1 LKKVEASL
9 SVHSFF
15 VTYIGNTLQFLVLS
29 KLNMMLERNS
39 IVLIVALLGS
49 VRAFAPVTTHS
60 NARRYTGSKAVVGQR
75 TPLFVVNSVENQDEF
90 AVMED
95 DTVDEDVN
103 VDDDADTEA
112 IFEVSLPVSKA
123 RPEFA
128 ALSPGSPVEI
138 QIGNLD
144 LARKA
149 WKKRRR
155 SGSPLLIPCS
165 ILTTD
170 RKSMVVNNLIFLL
183 HKFGKPISE
192 QDMPERPGGYKSNHI
207 AIPFPDLSRWY
218 KSHLRASLAKHATSL
233 GYETAAE
240 LVKDVISPQIEEEDG
255 VKLWTVGKHS
265 WLVARIS
272 KMRGHRLS
280 AQSAMLQFREGED
293 DVMLHTGKTRI
304 KSDDGP
310 GSFDLEPVSAALRV
324 SQRALDAGL
333 VSTGS
338 THRGT
343 LVGVDPMGDG
353 GSPLLKVSL
362 NLPNEISKR
371 KRVRNM
377 APVDGKPI
385 EHELNQLKG
394 GDGPFIGKVVRVS
407 ARSGAAFID
416 IGAGRSVKRR
426 ESGGDGLTRVLGMLR
441 FDDLVDDLSTSA
453 AESLLEAEEEDEVDL
468 REEAL
473 NAMEYED
480 ESEEDEGEEM
490 TSDEISSD
498 FSVDDLFDDDSSAS
512 DEEEGEE
519 VIEDISHLVSLEDG
533 VYSFSDPESGEKV
546 RMGSL
551 RNDVI
556 GTIEGDDEEDDFFA
570 GLSPEQRFEKLGEL
584 LDDDEDEGSDTLQV
598 GDEIDV
604 YIQAV
609 SKQSG
614 RFMVTTRSSVQ
625 SMKVVKKESKANK
638 NLDRLLSKF
647 GDDINNILNLA
658 GEEGEGVVKAISQTG
673 DWVYVQPN
681 FQDLPVGVAQIA
693 ENVEAAS
700 ISVGDSVQVRL
711 DGVDESRGQLA
722 LTVIAKA

>member
-1 LKKVEASL
+1 
-9 SVHSFF
+9 
-15 VTYIGNTLQFLVLS
+15 
-29 KLNMMLERNS
+29 MMFQRSS
-39 IVLIVALLGS
+39 IVLIVTLFGS
-49 VRAFAPVTTHS
+49 VRAFAPVTTS
-60 NARRYTGSKAVVGQR
+60 SCASRYAAGSKSQQR
-75 TPLFVVNSVENQDEF
+75 APLFVVNSVENQDEF
-90 AVMED
+90 VVAED
-95 DTVDEDVN
+95 DTVDMDVDAD
-103 VDDDADTEA
+103 VDVGADTEA
-112 IFEVSLPVSKA
+112 TFEVSLPVSQA

-218 KSHLRASLAKHATSL
+218 KSHLRASLAQHATAL

-240 LVKDVISPQIEEEDG
+240 LVKDVISPQIEEEEG
-255 VKLWTVGKHS
+255 IKLWTVGKHS

-310 GSFDLEPVSAALRV
+310 GSFNLEPVSAALRV

-338 THRGT
+338 THRGV
-343 LVGVDPMGDG
+343 LVGVDPTGDG

-362 NLPNEISKR
+362 NQGLNGPSEISKR

-385 EHELNQLKG
+385 EHELSQLKG

-426 ESGGDGLTRVLGMLR
+426 ENDGDGLTRVLGMLR

-453 AESLLEAEEEDEVDL
+453 VESLLEAEEEEVDL

-480 ESEEDEGEEM
+480 EDEETEGEEL
-490 TSDEISSD
+490 TSDDISSD
-498 FSVDDLFDDDSSAS
+498 FSVDDLFDDDSSVD

-533 VYSFSDPESGEKV
+533 VYSFSDPESGKKV

-556 GTIEGDDEEDDFFA
+556 GPIEGNDEEDDFFA
-570 GLSPEQRFEKLGEL
+570 GLTAEQRFEKLGEL

-614 RFMVTTRSSVQ
+614 RFMVTTRSAVQ
-625 SMKVVKKESKANK
+625 SMKVVKKESKKNK

-647 GDDINNILNLA
+647 DGDVNNILKLA

-673 DWVYVQPN
+673 DWVYVEPT
-681 FQDLPVGVAQIA
+681 FHGLPVGVAQIA
-693 ENVEAAS
+693 ENVPAAS